1 MKTITLFK
9 KKTLIKDWIKKHI
22 KAIAVTS
29 VVGITFLAVLFNSLA
44 IANKEE
50 SPKLLYGTIS
60 AQDISIN
67 SKIPGRIAKLY
78 VTEGQSVKSGDPL
91 VEITSDELE
100 AKKAQLLAQIN
111 QAEAG
116 VEASK
121 ASVEMANAN
130 YELAKDRVAQAQA
143 GVKASTSQKDMAS
156 ATNDKATNGART
168 QEVAQAESAFLL
180 MDTTYQRALIL
191 FDGGAISQQ
200 KLDEIKTQRDIYE
213 QTLLMAQEGARSEDK
228 MAVAAQLSMAQAGIA
243 ASNAVLS
250 QASEAVNIAMAQVNQ
265 ANAGLIA
272 SEGKLEQAKAGLAE
286 IEVYLSESIIKA
298 PIDGTVTTLNSDVG
312 ELVSTG
318 TSIGTVSNLETC
330 WVSVDLDE
338 SKLNG
343 LSEGQTVS
351 VNLPAYPD
359 QLLQGTVVTI
369 NKQPDFAVKK
379 ATNENGNLDL
389 VSYAVKIEL
398 DNNDALL
405 RPGMTATVDF
415 ETPVI
420 TEVTTDSE
428 APASSE
434 TSVDSEA
441 PANSETSVDSVT
453 PANSEATADSETL
466 DVE

>member
-1 MKTITLFK
+1 MKPVKSIK
-9 KKTLIKDWIKKHI
+9 KNFILKDWIKKHI
-22 KAIAVTS
+22 KAIAVAS
-29 VVGITFLAVLFNSLA
+29 VVGISFLVVLFNSLA
-44 IANKEE
+44 LANDDET
-50 SPKLLYGTIS
+50 PNLLYGTIS

-67 SKIPGRIAKLY
+67 SKIPGRIGKLY
-78 VTEGQSVKSGDPL
+78 VAEGQTVKAGDPL
-91 VEITSDELE
+91 VEITSGELE
-100 AKKAQLLAQIN
+100 AKKAQLLAQIS

-130 YELAKDRVAQAQA
+130 YELAKERVAQAQA
-143 GVKASTSQKDMAS
+143 GVKASTSQRDMAS

-168 QEVAQAESAFLL
+168 QQIAQAESAFLL
-180 MDTTYQRALIL
+180 MDSTYQRALIL

-213 QTLLMAQEGARSEDK
+213 QTLLMAQEGARTEDK
-228 MAVAAQLSMAQAGIA
+228 AAAAAQLSMAQAGIA

-250 QASEAVNIAMAQVNQ
+250 QASEGVNIAMAQVNQ

-272 SEGKLEQAKAGLAE
+272 SQGKLEQAKAGLAE
-286 IEVYLSESIIKA
+286 VEVYLADSIIKA

-318 TSIGTVSNLETC
+318 TSIGTVSNLDTC

-351 VNLPAYPD
+351 VNLPAYPNR
-359 QLLQGTVVTI
+359 LLKGTVLTI

-415 ETPVI
+415 ESPVTTVD
-420 TEVTTDSE
+420 TELTTDSATPE
-428 APASSE
+428 Q
-434 TSVDSEA
+434 SVV
-441 PANSETSVDSVT
+441 P
-453 PANSEATADSETL
+453 ADSETL
-466 DVE
+466 DVK